1 MVSEEQANQDVNSQQ
16 QESTPSPGAM
26 LKTRRESLGLSQQAV
41 ADKLFLKARQIDDL
55 ENDLIDEKS
64 SVTFT
69 KGYVRNYAKQLGLNA
84 QEVIDAFEQYHK
96 QTSVPSSAKLQS
108 FSKRVAKQTQDDRW
122 MMVTYVILLLIIA
135 AVVVWWYQQPNDE
148 TTTDVPLTEAIKREA
163 ADTPISSVSEQGQ
176 SASIRNSSEETSL
189 PATLQEEVTQSL
201 QNPSEEEAA
210 NTTFDAQNTGFTQEG
225 DLDDGAIAAPAS
237 SIDDSNNLTALL
249 EETTSQDEAPEQVVS
264 DTPVPIAMVFTFD
277 DDCWVNIED
286 ATGEAIAYG
295 VKQKGRVMEIQGLPP
310 VEVTLGAADNVRL
323 TVNGE
328 PVDLSAYHNGRTAR
342 FTLPM

>member
-1 MVSEEQANQDVNSQQ
+1 MVSEEKANQDVNSQQ
-16 QESTPSPGAM
+16 QEHTPSPGAM
-26 LKTRRESLGLSQQAV
+26 LKARRETLGLSQQAV

-55 ENDLIDEKS
+55 ENDLLDEKS
-64 SVTFT
+64 SITFT

-84 QEVIDAFEQYHK
+84 QEVIDAFEQYHN

-148 TTTDVPLTEAIKREA
+148 TAPDVPLTEAIKREA
-163 ADTPISSVSEQGQ
+163 ANTPISTANDEEDLGG
-176 SASIRNSSEETSL
+176 ALNSTEEVPL
-189 PATLQEEVTQSL
+189 PPTRQEAVTQSL
-201 QNPSEEEAA
+201 QETSEDEAVS
-210 NTTFDAQNTGFTQEG
+210 NTLDDENTGFTQEG
-225 DLDDGAIAAPAS
+225 DLNDGAISAPVS
-237 SIDDSNNLTALL
+237 SIDDSNNLTAVV
-249 EETTSQDEAPEQVVS
+249 EEITSQDETSEIVEA
-264 DTPVPIAMVFTFD
+264 DANVPIAMVFTFV
-277 DDCWVNIED
+277 DDCWVNIKD

-295 VKQKGRVMEIQGLPP
+295 VKQKGRVMEIQGLSP
-310 VEVTLGAADNVRL
+310 VEVTLGAANNVRL

-328 PVDLSAYHNGRTAR
+328 SVDLSAYHNGRTAR